1 MTTIL
6 ITGANRGIGLEMT
19 RQYAERG
26 DEVIA
31 ICRSSSAGLDR
42 LGVQVIDGVDVTS
55 DDSVARLVSVVKGKR
70 IDRLVNNAGILE
82 QTSLDHLDFDS
93 MERQFRVNSIAPLRL
108 TAALRDNL
116 AEGSK
121 VFIITSRMGSID
133 DNDSGGSYG
142 YRMSKAAVNMTGKSL
157 SVDLKDAGIA
167 VFLLHPGW
175 VSTDMTE
182 GTGIPVE
189 ESAAGLVERMDSLDI
204 SQTGSFWHQEGY
216 QLPW

>member
-6 ITGANRGIGLEMT
+6 ISGANRGIGLEMT

-31 ICRSSSAGLDR
+31 VCRATSAGLDK

-55 DDSVARLVSVVKGKR
+55 GDSVARLADAVKGIK

-82 QTSLDHLDFDS
+82 RTSLDHLDYDS
-93 MERQFRVNSIAPLRL
+93 MERQFRVNAIAPLRL
-108 TAALRDNL
+108 TAALQSNL
-116 AEGSK
+116 EADSK

-142 YRMSKAAVNMTGKSL
+142 YRMSKAAVNMAGKSL

-175 VSTDMTE
+175 VSTDMTG

-189 ESAAGLVERMDSLDI
+189 ESAKGLIERMDTLDLN
-204 SQTGSFWHQEGY
+204 QTGSFWHQEGY
-216 QLPW
+216 ELPW

>member
-6 ITGANRGIGLEMT
+6 ISGANRGIGLEMT

-31 ICRSSSAGLDR
+31 ACRVSSADLDK
-42 LGVQVIDGVDVTS
+42 LGVQVIDGIDVSS
-55 DDSVARLVSVVKGKR
+55 DDSVARLADAVKGKK

-82 QTSLDHLDFDS
+82 RTSLEQLDYDA
-93 MERQFRVNSIAPLRL
+93 MERQFRVNAIAPLRL

-116 AEGSK
+116 EEGSK

-142 YRMSKAAVNMTGKSL
+142 YRMSKAAVNMAGKSL

-175 VSTDMTE
+175 VSTDMTG

-189 ESAAGLVERMDSLDI
+189 ESAKGLIERMDTLDI

-216 QLPW
+216 ELPW

>member
-1 MTTIL
+1 MATIL

-19 RQYAERG
+19 RQYSERG

-31 ICRSSSAGLDR
+31 VCRESSAELDR
-42 LGVQVIDGVDVTS
+42 LGVQVTDDVDVTS
-55 DDSVARLVSVVKGKR
+55 DESVARLAKALNGKS

-82 QTSLDHLDFDS
+82 RTSLDHLDYDS

-108 TAALRDNL
+108 TAALRTHFS
-116 AEGSK
+116 EGSK

-142 YRMSKAAVNMTGKSL
+142 YRMSKAAVNMAGKSL
-157 SVDLKDAGIA
+157 SLDLKDAGIA

-175 VSTDMTE
+175 VSTDMTG

-189 ESAAGLVERMDSLDI
+189 ESAKGLIERMDTLDI
-204 SQTGSFWHQEGY
+204 TQTGSFWHQEGY
-216 QLPW
+216 ELPW

>member
-133 DNDSGGSYG
+133 ENDSGGSYG

-175 VSTDMTE
+175 VSTDMTG

-204 SQTGSFWHQEGY
+204 SQTGSFWHQQGY

>member
-1 MTTIL
+1 MTTVL

-19 RQYAERG
+19 RQYTERG

-31 ICRSSSAGLDR
+31 ACRGSSAELDG
-42 LGVQVIDGVDVTS
+42 LGVQVIDDVDVTS
-55 DDSVARLVSVVKGKR
+55 DESVARLAKALNGIS

-82 QTSLDHLDFDS
+82 RTSLDQLDYDS

-108 TAALRDNL
+108 TAALRTHL
-116 AEGSK
+116 AAGSK

-142 YRMSKAAVNMTGKSL
+142 YRMSKAAVNMAGKSL
-157 SVDLKDAGIA
+157 SLDLKDAGIA

-175 VSTDMTE
+175 VSTDMTG

-189 ESAAGLVERMDSLDI
+189 ESAKGLIERMDTLNI
-204 SQTGSFWHQEGY
+204 TQTGSFWHQEGY
-216 QLPW
+216 ELPW